1 MRSVVQR
8 VRTASVRVEDRVVG
22 EIDAGLLVLLGVA
35 EGDEESGAR
44 WMARKLAN
52 LRIFADDQGRM
63 NHSVV
68 DTGGSILLVSQFT
81 LCADTSQG
89 NRPSFVNAARPEVA
103 EPLVTLTA
111 DLLRDQ
117 GLDVATGKFGAS
129 MLVTLE
135 NDGPVTI
142 VLDDATVAETSPS
155 PDG

>member
-1 MRSVVQR
+1 MRSVAQR
-8 VRTASVRVEDRVVG
+8 VRSASVRVEDRVVG
-22 EIDAGLLVLLGVA
+22 EIGPGLLVLLGVA
-35 EGDEESGAR
+35 EGDGEPNAR

-63 NHSVV
+63 NRSVV

-81 LCADTSQG
+81 LCADTRQG
-89 NRPSFVNAARPEVA
+89 NRPSFVNAAQPEVA

-111 DLLRDQ
+111 DLLREQ
-117 GLDVATGKFGAS
+117 GLDVATGEFGAS

-142 VLDDATVAETSPS
+142 VLE
-155 PDG
+155 DGNDG

>member
-1 MRSVVQR
+1 MRSVAQR
-8 VRTASVRVEDRVVG
+8 VRSASVRVDDRVVG
-22 EIDAGLLVLLGVA
+22 EIGPGLLVLLGVA
-35 EGDEESGAR
+35 EGDGKPNAR

-63 NHSVV
+63 NRSVV

-81 LCADTSQG
+81 LCADTRQG
-89 NRPSFVNAARPEVA
+89 NRPSFVNAAQPEVA

-111 DLLRDQ
+111 DLLREQ
-117 GLDVATGKFGAS
+117 GLDVATGEFGAS

-142 VLDDATVAETSPS
+142 VLE
-155 PDG
+155 DGNDG

>member
-8 VRTASVRVEDRVVG
+8 VRNASVRVEDRVVG
-22 EIDAGLLVLLGVA
+22 RIDAGLLVLLGVS
-35 EGDEESGAR
+35 EGDQEAGAR
-44 WMARKLAN
+44 WMARKIAN
-52 LRIFADDQGRM
+52 LRIFADEQGRM
-63 NHSVV
+63 NRSVV

-111 DLLRDQ
+111 NLLREQ
-117 GLDVATGKFGAS
+117 GPDVATGTFGAS

-142 VLDDATVAETSPS
+142 VLE
-155 PDG
+155 DGIDG

>member
-1 MRSVVQR
+1 MRSVAQR
-8 VRTASVRVEDRVVG
+8 VRSASVRVDDRIVG
-22 EIDAGLLVLLGVA
+22 EIGPGLLVLLGVA
-35 EGDEESGAR
+35 EGDGEPNAR

-63 NHSVV
+63 NRSVA

-81 LCADTSQG
+81 LCADTRQG
-89 NRPSFVNAARPEVA
+89 NRPSFVNAAQPEVA

-111 DLLRDQ
+111 DLLREQ
-117 GLDVATGKFGAS
+117 GLDVATGEFGAS

-142 VLDDATVAETSPS
+142 VLE
-155 PDG
+155 DGNDG

>member
-8 VRTASVRVEDRVVG
+8 VRNASVRVDDRIVG

-35 EGDEESGAR
+35 EGDDEAGAR

-63 NHSVV
+63 NRSVLDV
-68 DTGGSILLVSQFT
+68 GGGILLVSQFT

-89 NRPSFVNAARPEVA
+89 NRPSFVGAARPEVA
-103 EPLVTLTA
+103 EPLVKLTGS
-111 DLLRDQ
+111 LLQEHGVR
-117 GLDVATGKFGAS
+117 VANGEFGAS
-129 MLVTLE
+129 MLVSLA

-142 VLDDATVAETSPS
+142 VLDDASPS
-155 PDG
+155 

>member
-1 MRSVVQR
+1 MRSVAQR
-8 VRTASVRVEDRVVG
+8 VRSASVRVEDRVVG
-22 EIDAGLLVLLGVA
+22 EIGPGLLVLLGVA
-35 EGDEESGAR
+35 EGDGKPNAR

-63 NHSVV
+63 NRSVV

-81 LCADTSQG
+81 LCADTRQG
-89 NRPSFVNAARPEVA
+89 NRPSFVNAAQPEVA

-111 DLLRDQ
+111 DLLREQ
-117 GLDVATGKFGAS
+117 GLDVATGEFGAS

-142 VLDDATVAETSPS
+142 VLE
-155 PDG
+155 DGNDG

>member
-1 MRSVVQR
+1 MRSVAQR
-8 VRTASVRVEDRVVG
+8 VRSASVRVDDRIVG
-22 EIDAGLLVLLGVA
+22 EIGPGLLVLLGVA
-35 EGDEESGAR
+35 EGDGEPNAR

-63 NHSVV
+63 NRSVV

-81 LCADTSQG
+81 LCADTRQG
-89 NRPSFVNAARPEVA
+89 NRPSFVNAAQPEVA

-111 DLLRDQ
+111 DLLREQ
-117 GLDVATGKFGAS
+117 GLDVATGEFGAS

-142 VLDDATVAETSPS
+142 VLE
-155 PDG
+155 DGNDG